1 MRLFLF
7 GIVLF
12 TSLSALALPVYN
24 CDLTVVQKGD
34 RTQYAWTKKL
44 LLSPAFTNTET
55 FHNTKVELRVQASG
69 ILGGSINGQPNFL
82 ISGDVTDGKFESA
95 YHTGTVKCDSMG
107 ELPFVFQFKPW
118 NQYFTV
124 DSLVSQGHIQ
134 NSVSLSQIDYNLI
147 CFKGDAA
154 LAFKFLAE
162 NLKAKAR
169 FVDEYEFEMS
179 WTQRDCVRSIG
190 TNPDDSECVEYQDR
204 ARTRK
209 VLSCNGRPDPRS

>member
-7 GIVLF
+7 GIILF

-24 CDLTVVQKGD
+24 CDLTVIEKGS
-34 RTQYAWTKKL
+34 RSSYAWTKKL

-55 FHNTKVELRVQASG
+55 FHHTKVELRVQASG
-69 ILGGSINGQPNFL
+69 ILAGTVNGQPNFL
-82 ISGDVTDGKFESA
+82 ISGDVFDGKFESA
-95 YHTGTVKCDSMG
+95 FHKGVVKCDSVG

-118 NQYFTV
+118 KQYFSV
-124 DSLVSQGHIQ
+124 DTFVSQGHIQ
-134 NSVSLSQIDYNLI
+134 NSVSLSQIDHNLI
-147 CFKGDAA
+147 CFQGDAA
-154 LAFKFLAE
+154 EAFKFLSE

-169 FVDEYEFEMS
+169 FVDEYEFEMT

-190 TNPDDSECVEYQDR
+190 TNPDDYECVDYQDR

-209 VLSCNGRPDPRS
+209 VFSCNGRPDPRS